1 MMTQIENPLLTYLKY
16 FRSTYGV
23 QAVLVEEKLQ
33 SELPEK
39 TSLKAK
45 KVYWK
50 KPQDLLSDQTKNIF
64 IIQNLFEDREVSL
77 SQPEHWDVFKKMV
90 SSLDLSLAEIEVWET
105 NEEELQ
111 EVFHFLL
118 SHVDKE
124 KIFLML
130 DKPSLEKN
138 IYPFNKSK
146 VLETY
151 SPLLFAENSDLKRTV
166 WSHFKQFKA
175 QS

>member
-1 MMTQIENPLLTYLKY
+1 MMTQTENPLLTYLKY

-50 KPQDLLSDQTKNIF
+50 KPQDLLSDKTKNIF

-138 IYPFNKSK
+138 IYTFNFIFFISNKII
-146 VLETY
+146 T
-151 SPLLFAENSDLKRTV
+151 
-166 WSHFKQFKA
+166 Q
-175 QS
+175 

>member
-1 MMTQIENPLLTYLKY
+1 MMTQTENPLLTYLKY

-23 QAVLVEEKLQ
+23 QAVLVDEKLQ
-33 SELPEK
+33 SDLPEK
-39 TSLKAK
+39 ASSKVK

-50 KPQDLLSDQTKNIF
+50 KTQDLLSEHPKNIF
-64 IIQNLFEDREVSL
+64 IVQNLFEDREVSL
-77 SQPEHWDVFKKMV
+77 SQLEHWEVFKKMV
-90 SSLDLSLAEIEVWET
+90 SSLDLSLADIEVWET
-105 NEEELQ
+105 NEEEMQ
-111 EVFHFLL
+111 EIFHFLL

-130 DKPSLEKN
+130 KEPSLEKN

-146 VLETY
+146 VLETF
-151 SPLLFAENSDLKRTV
+151 SPLLFAQNSDLKRTV
-166 WSHFKQFKA
+166 WSHFKLFKA

>member
-1 MMTQIENPLLTYLKY
+1 MMTQTENPLLTYLKY

-23 QAVLVEEKLQ
+23 EAILVDNKLQ

-39 TSLKAK
+39 SSVKAK
-45 KVYWK
+45 KTYWK
-50 KPQDLLSDQTKNIF
+50 KPQDLLSEHAKNIF
-64 IIQNLFEDREVSL
+64 IVQNLFEDREVSL
-77 SQPEHWDVFKKMV
+77 SEPAHWDVFKKMV
-90 SSLDLSLAEIEVWET
+90 SSLDLSLDDIEVWET

-130 DKPSLEKN
+130 NKPSLEKS
-138 IYPFNKSK
+138 IYSFNKSK

-151 SPLLFAENSDLKRTV
+151 SPLLFAQNSDLKRTV

>member
-1 MMTQIENPLLTYLKY
+1 MMTQTENLLLTYLNY

-23 QAVLVEEKLQ
+23 QAILIEEMLQ
-33 SELPEK
+33 SEMPEK
-39 TSLKAK
+39 ASIKGK

-50 KPQDLLSDQTKNIF
+50 KPQDLLSDQTKNVF
-64 IIQNLFEDREVSL
+64 IVQNLFPNAEISL
-77 SQPEHWDVFKKMV
+77 SQPEPWDVFKKMV
-90 SSLDLSLAEIEVWET
+90 GAFDLSLSDIEVWET

-111 EVFHFLL
+111 EIFHFLL
-118 SHVDKE
+118 SHTDKQ

-130 DKPSLEKN
+130 NNPSLEKN
-138 IYPFNKSK
+138 IYSFNKAK

-151 SPLLFAENSDLKRTV
+151 SPLLFAQNNDLKRAV
-166 WSHFKQFKA
+166 WNHFKQFKS